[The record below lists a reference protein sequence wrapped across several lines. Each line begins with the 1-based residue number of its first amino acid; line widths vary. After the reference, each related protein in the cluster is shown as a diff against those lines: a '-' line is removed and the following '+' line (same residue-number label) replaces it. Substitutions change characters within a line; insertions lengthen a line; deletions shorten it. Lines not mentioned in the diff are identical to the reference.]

1 MVFGSRLHHLGESI
15 RGLPQV
21 IRNSWPLNRI
31 PRSRDW
37 ELLIIAYLVAV
48 TIALTIFFFFSQAS
62 HAP

>member
-1 MVFGSRLHHLGESI
+1 MVFGSRLHHLGDSI
-15 RGLPQV
+15 RGLPRA
-21 IRNSWPLNRI
+21 IRESWPLSRI

-48 TIALTIFFFFSQAS
+48 TIALMIFFLFSQGS